1 MANKEIDSEMKSYL
15 ESLPA
20 VESVMSDRIY
30 YSETFKRYVVQRYAA
45 GDSPTR
51 IFREAG
57 LGPSIIGRKRIE
69 RCIARWHDR
78 AAELGV
84 DISANAEPVAKPSDF
99 AAIPQTEADI
109 SAETTDDGRH
119 LAEIEML
126 MRQQVLLL
134 EKIRRSLHSVEQRL
148 NALEA
153 RGHGHA
159 DARRDTGAAVGTDV
173 SNPVV

>member
-30 YSETFKRYVVQRYAA
+30 YSDTFKRYVVQRYAA

-57 LGPSIIGRKRIE
+57 LGPSIIRKRIE

-99 AAIPQTEADI
+99 AAISPVEADL
-109 SAETTDDGRH
+109 SAENTDDGRH

-134 EKIRRSLHSVEQRL
+134 EKIRRSLRSVEHRL
-148 NALEA
+148 NTLEA
-153 RGHGHA
+153 HGCN
-159 DARRDTGAAVGTDV
+159 DARRDIGAAVGTDV